1 MPPKRQLK
9 QPTVPITVSP
19 GKSINQL
26 VGEMKYT
33 AFQGRKLGEAVD
45 VWSRM
50 LRKRQTV
57 VWLGLAGAMIPAGMR
72 RLIAYVIKKR
82 MVDVVVSTGANIYH
96 DVLEVSGGKHYIG
109 TASCDDRK
117 LRKQRIDRIY
127 DVYVDEDR
135 LYAFDRLLDKAF
147 SAQLLD
153 NHPYSSREI
162 LWSLGKFFYEKY
174 GEVDSI
180 VVNSYKRD
188 VPLFCPALGDSSLG
202 FSLMFAN
209 RRRGRNIILNIF
221 KDVDESSRI
230 TEVAKNSGVIYVGG
244 GTPKNFI
251 QQTAVISSY
260 QTRHDRSHSFA
271 VQFTTD
277 SPVGGGLSGCT
288 FEEAQSWGK
297 VSANARM
304 ATCYV
309 DASIALP
316 IVIHSLAERL
326 KRFRREIP
334 IFNWGNN
341 GLELAF
347 EKIKL

>member
-1 MPPKRQLK
+1 MKKLLK
-9 QPTVPITVSP
+9 QSTVPIAVSQ
-19 GKSINQL
+19 GKSIDQL
-26 VGEMKYT
+26 LAEMKYT

-45 VWSRM
+45 IWSRM
-50 LRKRQTV
+50 LKKRQTV
-57 VWLGLAGAMIPAGMR
+57 IWFGLAGAMIPAGMR
-72 RLIAYVIKKR
+72 RVLSYIIKKR
-82 MVDVVVSTGANIYH
+82 MVDVVVATGANFYH
-96 DVLEVSGGKHYIG
+96 DAFEVSGGKHYIG
-109 TASCDDRK
+109 AANCDDRR

-135 LYAFDRLLDKAF
+135 FYAFDRWLDKVF
-147 SAQLLD
+147 SAELMD
-153 NHPYSSREI
+153 DYPYSSREI
-162 LWSLGKFFYEKY
+162 LWKLGKHFYERY
-174 GEVDSI
+174 GEVDS
-180 VVNSYKRD
+180 VLVNSYRRN
-188 VPLFCPALGDSSLG
+188 VPVFCPALGDSSLG

-209 RRRGRNIILNIF
+209 RKRGRRIILNTF

-230 TEVAKNSGVIYVGG
+230 TEKAKATGVVYVGG

-277 SPVGGGLSGCT
+277 LPVWGGLSGCT

-297 VSANARM
+297 ISANARM

-316 IVIHSLAERL
+316 IVVHALAERF

-334 IFNWGNN
+334 LFDWDN
-341 GLELAF
+341 GDLKLTF
-347 EKIKL
+347 EKTRL